1 MQMENNI
8 KMGKMY
14 MKSFD
19 TIWETIHANEE
30 WGKYPSEF
38 VIRFI
43 ARNYYDKDRKFVKI
57 LDYCCGAGSNTWYLA
72 REGFDTYAFDGSQSA
87 VNKVKARLKKESLEA
102 DLRVCDALEI
112 DYNNDFFDCVIDNVS
127 IYSNR
132 YGNIVKMYED
142 IYRMLKDGGKM
153 FSVMFSKNTTGYG
166 LGKKVEKDTFI
177 NIPCGS
183 LARIGTAH
191 FYDIED
197 ITDLL
202 QKIGFNCIQADLL
215 HYTDGGDVVEQIM
228 VQAKK

>member
-1 MQMENNI
+1 
-8 KMGKMY
+8 

-19 TIWETIHANEE
+19 TIWETIHAAEE
-30 WGKYPSEF
+30 WGKYPSES

-43 ARNYYDKDRKFVKI
+43 ARNYYDKERESVKI
-57 LDYCCGAGSNTWYLA
+57 LDYCCGAGSNTWYLV

-87 VNKVKARLKKESLEA
+87 VNKVKARLEKEGLEA

-112 DYNNDFFDCVIDNVS
+112 DYDNEFFDCVIDNVS

-132 YGNIVKMYED
+132 FVNIVKMYEG
-142 IYRMLKDGGKM
+142 IYRILKVGGKM

-166 LGKKVEKDTFI
+166 LGEKVEKDTFI

-183 LARIGTAH
+183 LARIGLAH
-191 FYDIED
+191 FYNVED

-202 QKIGFNCIQADLL
+202 YKVGFNDIQADLL
-215 HYTDGGDVVEQIM
+215 HYTDRGNVVEQIL